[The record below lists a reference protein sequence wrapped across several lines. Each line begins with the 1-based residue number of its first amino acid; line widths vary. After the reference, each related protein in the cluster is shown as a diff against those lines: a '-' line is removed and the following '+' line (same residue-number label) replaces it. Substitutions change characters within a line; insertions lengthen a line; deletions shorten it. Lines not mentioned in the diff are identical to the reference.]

1 MKKIRRKVNKPL
13 LYFVFFVFASVTVG
27 YAALSTTLS
36 ITGKGTLSK
45 NSWDIHFE
53 NLVIVDNG
61 ASAVTTAPT
70 IDSTK
75 TKVSFNI
82 TLSKP
87 GDSYEFTVDAV
98 NKGTIDAMLSGFSA
112 TSLTTN
118 QQKYLTYTV
127 TYGDGA
133 TISTKDYL
141 KKGTSETIR
150 VRVRFRDDLTAT
162 DLPSSAETLNL
173 IATLTY
179 VQADSTA
186 KARSTPSILCKR
198 ATTLHTTMCQGA
210 PCLDAGYRIEST
222 HLEVGK
228 EITYGQLGTSGKLA
242 AGDAFDCD
250 VNGDGTYDS
259 STERFYYLTDL
270 DSNTATLI
278 YYNFTYGENNTNGLM
293 PPSIYY
299 NNNNDLAYQT
309 KNGPVTAKNSLPS
322 ITDWS
327 NVSLVKPIRNITNGS
342 GTTIVQN
349 FSYSGYA
356 ARLVSR
362 NEILASCPNAS
373 TLNGVFACV
382 FLLESSTFDSP
393 SAIPPLYI
401 LTETVYDDSTPYTI
415 NAADGQLQN
424 STSGGLKPVIE
435 VPKSRISY

>member
-61 ASAVTTAPT
+61 ASVVTTAPT

-127 TYGDGA
+127 TYSDGA

-150 VRVRFRDDLTAT
+150 VRVRFKDDLTAT

-173 IATLTY
+173 TATFVY

-186 KARSTPSILCKR
+186 KERAKPSILCIR
-198 ATTLHTTMCQGA
+198 DNTATSEDLM
-210 PCLDAGYRIEST
+210 
-222 HLEVGK
+222 
-228 EITYGQLGTSGKLA
+228 LGDKLY
-242 AGDAFDCD
+242 CD
-250 VNGDGTYDS
+250 VNGDGTYNE
-259 STERFYYLTDL
+259 STEIFYYLKDL
-270 DSNTATLI
+270 DSDSTSAVLI
-278 YYNFTYGENNTNGLM
+278 YNNVTSPDYVAYSKTNTL
-293 PPSIYY
+293 
-299 NNNNDLAYQT
+299 
-309 KNGPVTAKNSLPS
+309 NGPTIASKYLPTIS
-322 ITDWS
+322 EWP
-327 NVSLVKPIRNITNGS
+327 NVSLTKAIRDIKSQDSDFIIKGFN
-342 GTTIVQN
+342 
-349 FSYSGYA
+349 YSGYA
-356 ARLVSR
+356 ARLPSLSEVESCA
-362 NEILASCPNAS
+362 NESNCPITGVIWLETPKTQSNALYLFAPSLGYNQIMDDDVTSLTAS
-373 TLNGVFACV
+373 VM
-382 FLLESSTFDSP
+382 
-393 SAIPPLYI
+393 
-401 LTETVYDDSTPYTI
+401 
-415 NAADGQLQN
+415 
-424 STSGGLKPVIE
+424 PVIE

>member
-61 ASAVTTAPT
+61 ASVVTTAPT

-87 GDSYEFTVDAV
+87 GDTYEFTVDAV

-112 TSLTTN
+112 TSLTTD

-127 TYGDGA
+127 TYSDGA

-150 VRVRFRDDLTAT
+150 VRVRFRDDLTSA

-173 IATLTY
+173 TATLVY

-186 KARSTPSILCKR
+186 KERAKPSILCIR
-198 ATTLHTTMCQGA
+198 DNTATSEDLM
-210 PCLDAGYRIEST
+210 
-222 HLEVGK
+222 
-228 EITYGQLGTSGKLA
+228 LGDELY
-242 AGDAFDCD
+242 CD
-250 VNGDGTYDS
+250 VNGDGTYNE
-259 STERFYYLTDL
+259 STEIFYYLKDL
-270 DSNTATLI
+270 DSDSTSAVLI
-278 YYNFTYGENNTNGLM
+278 YNNVTSSDYVAYSKTNTL
-293 PPSIYY
+293 
-299 NNNNDLAYQT
+299 
-309 KNGPVTAKNSLPS
+309 NGPTIASKYLPTIS
-322 ITDWS
+322 EWP
-327 NVSLVKPIRNITNGS
+327 NVSLTKAIRDIKSQDSDFIIKGFN
-342 GTTIVQN
+342 
-349 FSYSGYA
+349 YSGYA
-356 ARLVSR
+356 ARLPSLSEVESCA
-362 NEILASCPNAS
+362 NESNCPITGVIWLETPKTQSNA
-373 TLNGVFACV
+373 LYLFA
-382 FLLESSTFDSP
+382 P
-393 SAIPPLYI
+393 SLGYNQIR
-401 LTETVYDDSTPYTI
+401 YDDV
-415 NAADGQLQN
+415 
-424 STSGGLKPVIE
+424 TSLTASVMPVIE

>member
-61 ASAVTTAPT
+61 ASVVTTAPT

-87 GDSYEFTVDAV
+87 GDTYEFTVDAV

-112 TSLTTN
+112 TSLTTD

-127 TYGDGA
+127 TYSDGA

-150 VRVRFRDDLTAT
+150 VRVRFKDDLTAT

-173 IATLTY
+173 TATFVY

-186 KARSTPSILCKR
+186 KERAKPSILCIR
-198 ATTLHTTMCQGA
+198 DNTATSEDLM
-210 PCLDAGYRIEST
+210 
-222 HLEVGK
+222 
-228 EITYGQLGTSGKLA
+228 LGDKLY
-242 AGDAFDCD
+242 CD
-250 VNGDGTYDS
+250 VNGDGTYNE
-259 STERFYYLTDL
+259 STEIFYYLKDL
-270 DSNTATLI
+270 DSDSTSAVLI
-278 YYNFTYGENNTNGLM
+278 YNNVTSPDYVAYSKTNTL
-293 PPSIYY
+293 
-299 NNNNDLAYQT
+299 
-309 KNGPVTAKNSLPS
+309 NGPTIASKYLPTIS
-322 ITDWS
+322 EWP
-327 NVSLVKPIRNITNGS
+327 NVSLTKAIRDIKSQDSDFIIKGFN
-342 GTTIVQN
+342 
-349 FSYSGYA
+349 YSGYA
-356 ARLVSR
+356 ARLPSLSEVESCA
-362 NEILASCPNAS
+362 NESNCPITGVIWLETPKTQSNALYLFAPALGYNQIRDDDVTSLTAS
-373 TLNGVFACV
+373 VM
-382 FLLESSTFDSP
+382 
-393 SAIPPLYI
+393 
-401 LTETVYDDSTPYTI
+401 
-415 NAADGQLQN
+415 
-424 STSGGLKPVIE
+424 PVIE

>member
-61 ASAVTTAPT
+61 ASVVTTAPT

-112 TSLTTN
+112 TSLTAD

-127 TYGDGA
+127 TYSDGA

-150 VRVRFRDDLTAT
+150 VKVRFKEDLTSA

-173 IATLTY
+173 TATFVY

-186 KARSTPSILCKR
+186 KERAKPSILCIR
-198 ATTLHTTMCQGA
+198 DNTATSEDLM
-210 PCLDAGYRIEST
+210 
-222 HLEVGK
+222 
-228 EITYGQLGTSGKLA
+228 LGDKLY
-242 AGDAFDCD
+242 CD
-250 VNGDGTYDS
+250 VNGDGTYNE
-259 STERFYYLTDL
+259 STEIFYYLKDL
-270 DSNTATLI
+270 DSDSTSAVLI
-278 YYNFTYGENNTNGLM
+278 YNNVTSPDYVAYSKTNTL
-293 PPSIYY
+293 
-299 NNNNDLAYQT
+299 
-309 KNGPVTAKNSLPS
+309 NGPTIASKYLPTIS
-322 ITDWS
+322 EWP
-327 NVSLVKPIRNITNGS
+327 NVSLTKAIRDIKSQDSDFIIKDFN
-342 GTTIVQN
+342 
-349 FSYSGYA
+349 YSGYA
-356 ARLVSR
+356 ARLPSLSEVESCA
-362 NEILASCPNAS
+362 NESNCPITGVIWLETPKTQSNALYLFAPSLGYNQIRDDDVTSLTAS
-373 TLNGVFACV
+373 VM
-382 FLLESSTFDSP
+382 
-393 SAIPPLYI
+393 
-401 LTETVYDDSTPYTI
+401 
-415 NAADGQLQN
+415 
-424 STSGGLKPVIE
+424 PVIE

>member
-61 ASAVTTAPT
+61 ASVVTTAPT

-127 TYGDGA
+127 TYSDGA

-150 VRVRFRDDLTAT
+150 VRVRFKDDLTAT

-173 IATLTY
+173 TATFVY

-186 KARSTPSILCKR
+186 KERAKPSILCIR
-198 ATTLHTTMCQGA
+198 DNTATSEDLM
-210 PCLDAGYRIEST
+210 
-222 HLEVGK
+222 
-228 EITYGQLGTSGKLA
+228 LGDKLY
-242 AGDAFDCD
+242 CD
-250 VNGDGTYDS
+250 VNGDGTYNE
-259 STERFYYLTDL
+259 STEIFYYLKDL
-270 DSNTATLI
+270 DSDSTSAVLI
-278 YYNFTYGENNTNGLM
+278 YNNVTSPDYVAYSKTNTL
-293 PPSIYY
+293 
-299 NNNNDLAYQT
+299 
-309 KNGPVTAKNSLPS
+309 NGPTIASKYLPTIS
-322 ITDWS
+322 EWP
-327 NVSLVKPIRNITNGS
+327 NVSLTKAIRDIKSQDSDFIIKGFN
-342 GTTIVQN
+342 
-349 FSYSGYA
+349 YSGYA
-356 ARLVSR
+356 ARLPSLSEVESCA
-362 NEILASCPNAS
+362 NESNCPITGVIWLETPKTQSNA
-373 TLNGVFACV
+373 LYLFAP
-382 FLLESSTFDSP
+382 FLGYNQ
-393 SAIPPLYI
+393 IR
-401 LTETVYDDSTPYTI
+401 YDDV
-415 NAADGQLQN
+415 
-424 STSGGLKPVIE
+424 TSLTASVMPVIE

>member
-61 ASAVTTAPT
+61 ASVVTTAPT

-87 GDSYEFTVDAV
+87 GDTYEFTVDAV

-112 TSLTTN
+112 TSLTTD
-118 QQKYLTYTV
+118 QKKYLTYTV
-127 TYGDGA
+127 TYSDGA

-150 VRVRFRDDLTAT
+150 VRVRFKDDLSAT

-173 IATLTY
+173 TATFVY

-186 KARSTPSILCKR
+186 KERAKPSILCIR
-198 ATTLHTTMCQGA
+198 DNTATSEDLM
-210 PCLDAGYRIEST
+210 
-222 HLEVGK
+222 
-228 EITYGQLGTSGKLA
+228 LGDKLY
-242 AGDAFDCD
+242 CD
-250 VNGDGTYDS
+250 VNGDGTYNE
-259 STERFYYLTDL
+259 STEIFYYLKDL
-270 DSNTATLI
+270 DSDSTSAVLI
-278 YYNFTYGENNTNGLM
+278 YNNVTSSDYVAYSKTNTL
-293 PPSIYY
+293 
-299 NNNNDLAYQT
+299 
-309 KNGPVTAKNSLPS
+309 NGPTIASKYLPTIS
-322 ITDWS
+322 EWP
-327 NVSLVKPIRNITNGS
+327 NVSLTKAIRDIKSQDSDFIIKGFN
-342 GTTIVQN
+342 
-349 FSYSGYA
+349 YSGYA
-356 ARLVSR
+356 ARLPSLSEVESCA
-362 NEILASCPNAS
+362 NESNCPITGVIWLETPKTQSNALYLFAPSLGYNQIRDDDVTSLTAS
-373 TLNGVFACV
+373 VM
-382 FLLESSTFDSP
+382 
-393 SAIPPLYI
+393 
-401 LTETVYDDSTPYTI
+401 
-415 NAADGQLQN
+415 
-424 STSGGLKPVIE
+424 PVIE

>member
-61 ASAVTTAPT
+61 ASVVTTAPT

-87 GDSYEFTVDAV
+87 GDTYEFTVDAV

-112 TSLTTN
+112 TSLTTY

-127 TYGDGA
+127 TYSDGA

-150 VRVRFRDDLTAT
+150 VRVRFKDDLSAT
-162 DLPSSAETLNL
+162 DLPSSAETFNL
-173 IATLTY
+173 TATFVY

-186 KARSTPSILCKR
+186 KERAKPSILCIR
-198 ATTLHTTMCQGA
+198 DNTATSEDLM
-210 PCLDAGYRIEST
+210 
-222 HLEVGK
+222 
-228 EITYGQLGTSGKLA
+228 LGDKLY
-242 AGDAFDCD
+242 CD
-250 VNGDGTYDS
+250 VNGDGTYNE
-259 STERFYYLTDL
+259 STEIFYYLKDL
-270 DSNTATLI
+270 DSDSTSAVLI
-278 YYNFTYGENNTNGLM
+278 YNNVTSSDYVAYSKTNTL
-293 PPSIYY
+293 
-299 NNNNDLAYQT
+299 
-309 KNGPVTAKNSLPS
+309 NGPTIASKYLPTIS
-322 ITDWS
+322 EWP
-327 NVSLVKPIRNITNGS
+327 NVSLTKAIRDIKSQDSDFIIKGFN
-342 GTTIVQN
+342 
-349 FSYSGYA
+349 YSGYA
-356 ARLVSR
+356 ARLPSLSEVESCA
-362 NEILASCPNAS
+362 NESNCPITGVIWLETPKTQSNALYLFAPALGYNQIRDDDVTSLTAS
-373 TLNGVFACV
+373 VM
-382 FLLESSTFDSP
+382 
-393 SAIPPLYI
+393 
-401 LTETVYDDSTPYTI
+401 
-415 NAADGQLQN
+415 
-424 STSGGLKPVIE
+424 PVIE

>member
-61 ASAVTTAPT
+61 ASVVTTAPT

-87 GDSYEFTVDAV
+87 GDTYEFTVDAV

-112 TSLTTN
+112 TSLTTD

-127 TYGDGA
+127 TYSDGA

-150 VRVRFRDDLTAT
+150 VRVRFKDDLTAT

-173 IATLTY
+173 TATFVY

-186 KARSTPSILCKR
+186 KERAKPSILCIR
-198 ATTLHTTMCQGA
+198 DNTATSEDLM
-210 PCLDAGYRIEST
+210 
-222 HLEVGK
+222 
-228 EITYGQLGTSGKLA
+228 LGDKLY
-242 AGDAFDCD
+242 CD
-250 VNGDGTYDS
+250 VNGDGTYNE
-259 STERFYYLTDL
+259 STEIFYYLKDL
-270 DSNTATLI
+270 DSDSTSAVLI
-278 YYNFTYGENNTNGLM
+278 YNNVTSSDYVAYSKTNTL
-293 PPSIYY
+293 
-299 NNNNDLAYQT
+299 
-309 KNGPVTAKNSLPS
+309 NGPTIASKYLPTIS
-322 ITDWS
+322 EWP
-327 NVSLVKPIRNITNGS
+327 NVSLTKAIRDIKSPNSDFIIKGFN
-342 GTTIVQN
+342 
-349 FSYSGYA
+349 YSGYA
-356 ARLVSR
+356 ARLPSLSEVESCA
-362 NEILASCPNAS
+362 NESNCPITGVIWLETPKTQSNALYLFAPALGYNQIRYGDVTSLTAS
-373 TLNGVFACV
+373 VM
-382 FLLESSTFDSP
+382 
-393 SAIPPLYI
+393 
-401 LTETVYDDSTPYTI
+401 
-415 NAADGQLQN
+415 
-424 STSGGLKPVIE
+424 PVIE

>member
-61 ASAVTTAPT
+61 ASVVTTAPT

-87 GDSYEFTVDAV
+87 GDTYEFTVDAV

-112 TSLTTN
+112 TSLTTD

-127 TYGDGA
+127 TYSDGA

-150 VRVRFRDDLTAT
+150 VRVRFKDDLTAT

-173 IATLTY
+173 TATFVY

-186 KARSTPSILCKR
+186 KERAKPSILCIR
-198 ATTLHTTMCQGA
+198 DNTATSEDLM
-210 PCLDAGYRIEST
+210 
-222 HLEVGK
+222 
-228 EITYGQLGTSGKLA
+228 LGDKLY
-242 AGDAFDCD
+242 CD
-250 VNGDGTYDS
+250 VNGDGTYNE
-259 STERFYYLTDL
+259 STEIFYYLKDL
-270 DSNTATLI
+270 DSDSTSAVLI
-278 YYNFTYGENNTNGLM
+278 YNNVTSSDYVAYSKTNTL
-293 PPSIYY
+293 
-299 NNNNDLAYQT
+299 
-309 KNGPVTAKNSLPS
+309 NGPTIASKYLPTIS
-322 ITDWS
+322 EWP
-327 NVSLVKPIRNITNGS
+327 NVSLTKAIRDIKSPNSDFIIKGFN
-342 GTTIVQN
+342 
-349 FSYSGYA
+349 YSGYA
-356 ARLVSR
+356 ARLPSLSEVESCA
-362 NEILASCPNAS
+362 NESNCPITGVIWLETPKTQSNALYLFAPALGYNQIKDDDVTSLTAS
-373 TLNGVFACV
+373 VM
-382 FLLESSTFDSP
+382 
-393 SAIPPLYI
+393 
-401 LTETVYDDSTPYTI
+401 
-415 NAADGQLQN
+415 
-424 STSGGLKPVIE
+424 PVIE

>member
-61 ASAVTTAPT
+61 ASVVTTAPT

-112 TSLTTN
+112 TSLTTD

-150 VRVRFRDDLTAT
+150 VRVRFKDDLTAT

-173 IATLTY
+173 TATFVY

-186 KARSTPSILCKR
+186 KERAKPSILCIR
-198 ATTLHTTMCQGA
+198 DNTATSEDLM
-210 PCLDAGYRIEST
+210 
-222 HLEVGK
+222 
-228 EITYGQLGTSGKLA
+228 LGDKLY
-242 AGDAFDCD
+242 CD
-250 VNGDGTYDS
+250 VNGDGTYNE
-259 STERFYYLTDL
+259 STEIFYYLKDL
-270 DSNTATLI
+270 DSDSTSAVLI
-278 YYNFTYGENNTNGLM
+278 YNNVTSSDYVAYSKTNTL
-293 PPSIYY
+293 
-299 NNNNDLAYQT
+299 
-309 KNGPVTAKNSLPS
+309 NGPTIASKYLPTIS
-322 ITDWS
+322 EWP
-327 NVSLVKPIRNITNGS
+327 NVSLTKAIRDIKSPNSDFIIKGFN
-342 GTTIVQN
+342 
-349 FSYSGYA
+349 YSGYA
-356 ARLVSR
+356 ARLPSLSEVESCA
-362 NEILASCPNAS
+362 NESNCPITGVIWLETPKTQSNA
-373 TLNGVFACV
+373 LYLFAPA
-382 FLLESSTFDSP
+382 LGYNQ
-393 SAIPPLYI
+393 IR
-401 LTETVYDDSTPYTI
+401 YDDV
-415 NAADGQLQN
+415 
-424 STSGGLKPVIE
+424 TSLTASVMPVIE

>member
-61 ASAVTTAPT
+61 ASVVTTAPT

-87 GDSYEFTVDAV
+87 GDTYEFTVDAV

-112 TSLTTN
+112 TSLTTD

-127 TYGDGA
+127 TYSDGA

-150 VRVRFRDDLTAT
+150 VRVRFKDDLSAT

-173 IATLTY
+173 TATFVY

-186 KARSTPSILCKR
+186 KERAKPSILCIR
-198 ATTLHTTMCQGA
+198 DNTATSEDLM
-210 PCLDAGYRIEST
+210 
-222 HLEVGK
+222 
-228 EITYGQLGTSGKLA
+228 LGDKLY
-242 AGDAFDCD
+242 CD
-250 VNGDGTYDS
+250 VNGDGTYNE
-259 STERFYYLTDL
+259 STEIFYYLKDL
-270 DSNTATLI
+270 DSDSTSAVLI
-278 YYNFTYGENNTNGLM
+278 YNNVTSSDYVAYSKTNTL
-293 PPSIYY
+293 
-299 NNNNDLAYQT
+299 
-309 KNGPVTAKNSLPS
+309 NGPTIASKYLPTIS
-322 ITDWS
+322 EWP
-327 NVSLVKPIRNITNGS
+327 NVSLTKAIRNIKSQDSDFIIKGFN
-342 GTTIVQN
+342 
-349 FSYSGYA
+349 YSGYA
-356 ARLVSR
+356 ARLPSLSEVESCA
-362 NEILASCPNAS
+362 NESNCPITGVIWLETPKTQSNALYLFAPSLGYNQIRDDDVTSLTAS
-373 TLNGVFACV
+373 VM
-382 FLLESSTFDSP
+382 
-393 SAIPPLYI
+393 
-401 LTETVYDDSTPYTI
+401 
-415 NAADGQLQN
+415 
-424 STSGGLKPVIE
+424 PVIE

>member
-61 ASAVTTAPT
+61 ASVVTTAPT

-87 GDSYEFTVDAV
+87 GDTYEFTVDAV

-112 TSLTTN
+112 TSLTTY

-127 TYGDGA
+127 TYSDGA

-150 VRVRFRDDLTAT
+150 VRVRFKDDLTAT

-173 IATLTY
+173 TATFVY

-186 KARSTPSILCKR
+186 KERAKPSILCIR
-198 ATTLHTTMCQGA
+198 DNTATSEDLM
-210 PCLDAGYRIEST
+210 
-222 HLEVGK
+222 
-228 EITYGQLGTSGKLA
+228 LGDKLY
-242 AGDAFDCD
+242 CD
-250 VNGDGTYDS
+250 VNGDGTYNE
-259 STERFYYLTDL
+259 STEIFYYLKDL
-270 DSNTATLI
+270 DSDFTSAVLI
-278 YYNFTYGENNTNGLM
+278 YNNVTSPDYVAYSKTNTL
-293 PPSIYY
+293 
-299 NNNNDLAYQT
+299 
-309 KNGPVTAKNSLPS
+309 NGPTIASKYLPTIS
-322 ITDWS
+322 EWP
-327 NVSLVKPIRNITNGS
+327 NVSLTKAIRDIKSQDSDFIIKGFN
-342 GTTIVQN
+342 
-349 FSYSGYA
+349 YSGYA
-356 ARLVSR
+356 ARLPSLSEVESCA
-362 NEILASCPNAS
+362 NESNCPITGVIWLETPQTQSNALYLFAPALGYNQIRDDDVTSLTAS
-373 TLNGVFACV
+373 VM
-382 FLLESSTFDSP
+382 
-393 SAIPPLYI
+393 
-401 LTETVYDDSTPYTI
+401 
-415 NAADGQLQN
+415 
-424 STSGGLKPVIE
+424 PVIE

>member
-87 GDSYEFTVDAV
+87 GDTYEFTVDAV

-112 TSLTTN
+112 TSLTTD

-127 TYGDGA
+127 TYSDGA

-150 VRVRFRDDLTAT
+150 VRVRFRDDLTSA
-162 DLPSSAETLNL
+162 DLPSSAATLNL
-173 IATLTY
+173 TATLTY

-198 ATTLHTTMCQGA
+198 ATKLHVEICGLGS
-210 PCLDAGYRIEST
+210 PCSD
-222 HLEVGK
+222 VGHGRTG
-228 EITYGQLGTSGKLA
+228 IQYGQLGTPGKLT

-250 VNGDGTYDS
+250 VNGDGTYDES
-259 STERFYYLTDL
+259 SERFYYLTDL
-270 DSNTATLI
+270 NNNTATLI
-278 YYNFTYGENNTNGLM
+278 YYTYKYSESNTLGNA
-293 PPSIYY
+293 SNVYY
-299 NNNNDLAYQT
+299 NSNYLPNFYT
-309 KNGPVTAKNSLPS
+309 KAGPVTAVLSLPKES
-322 ITDWS
+322 EWT
-327 NVSLVKPIRNITNGS
+327 NVSLANPIRNITNGS
-342 GTTIVQN
+342 GTVLVPG

-356 ARLVSR
+356 ARLPSKD
-362 NEILASCPNAS
+362 EIVASCPTGE
-373 TLNGVFACV
+373 TLHGIDKCQ
-382 FLLESSTFDSP
+382 FLLENTNYINSTNP
-393 SAIPPLYI
+393 VVNI
-401 LTETVYDDSTPYTI
+401 LTETIYDDSAVWTI
-415 NAADGQLQN
+415 NATNLQLQ
-424 STSGGLKPVIE
+424 STVVGGLKPVIE
-435 VPKSRISY
+435 VPKTRMSY

>member
-87 GDSYEFTVDAV
+87 GDTYEFTVDAV

-112 TSLTTN
+112 TSLTTY

-127 TYGDGA
+127 TYSDGA

-150 VRVRFRDDLTAT
+150 VRVRFKDDLTAT

-173 IATLTY
+173 TATFVY

-186 KARSTPSILCKR
+186 KERAKPSILCIR
-198 ATTLHTTMCQGA
+198 DNTATSEDLM
-210 PCLDAGYRIEST
+210 
-222 HLEVGK
+222 
-228 EITYGQLGTSGKLA
+228 LGDKLY
-242 AGDAFDCD
+242 CD
-250 VNGDGTYDS
+250 VNGDGTYNE
-259 STERFYYLTDL
+259 STEIFYYLKDL
-270 DSNTATLI
+270 DSDSTSAVLI
-278 YYNFTYGENNTNGLM
+278 YNNVTSSDYVAYSKTNTL
-293 PPSIYY
+293 
-299 NNNNDLAYQT
+299 
-309 KNGPVTAKNSLPS
+309 NGPTIASKYLPTIS
-322 ITDWS
+322 EWP
-327 NVSLVKPIRNITNGS
+327 NVSLTKAIRDIKSPNSDFIIKGFN
-342 GTTIVQN
+342 
-349 FSYSGYA
+349 YSGYA
-356 ARLVSR
+356 ARLPSLSEVESCA
-362 NEILASCPNAS
+362 NESNCPITGVIWLETPKTQSNALYLFAPALGYNQIRDDDVTSLTAS
-373 TLNGVFACV
+373 V
-382 FLLESSTFDSP
+382 
-393 SAIPPLYI
+393 I
-401 LTETVYDDSTPYTI
+401 
-415 NAADGQLQN
+415 
-424 STSGGLKPVIE
+424 PVIE

>member
-61 ASAVTTAPT
+61 ASVVTTAPT

-87 GDSYEFTVDAV
+87 GDAYEFTVDAV

-127 TYGDGA
+127 TYSDGA

-150 VRVRFRDDLTAT
+150 VRVRFKDDLTAT

-173 IATLTY
+173 TATFVY

-186 KARSTPSILCKR
+186 KERAKPSILCIR
-198 ATTLHTTMCQGA
+198 DNTATSEDLM
-210 PCLDAGYRIEST
+210 
-222 HLEVGK
+222 
-228 EITYGQLGTSGKLA
+228 LGDKLY
-242 AGDAFDCD
+242 CD
-250 VNGDGTYDS
+250 VNGDGTYNE
-259 STERFYYLTDL
+259 STEIFYYLKDL
-270 DSNTATLI
+270 DSDSTSAVLI
-278 YYNFTYGENNTNGLM
+278 YNNVTSPDYVAYSKTNTL
-293 PPSIYY
+293 
-299 NNNNDLAYQT
+299 
-309 KNGPVTAKNSLPS
+309 NGPTIASKYLPTIS
-322 ITDWS
+322 EWP
-327 NVSLVKPIRNITNGS
+327 NVSLTKAIRDIKS
-342 GTTIVQN
+342 QN
-349 FSYSGYA
+349 SDFIIKGFNYSGYA
-356 ARLVSR
+356 ARLPSLSEVESCA
-362 NEILASCPNAS
+362 NESNCPITGVIWLETPKTQSNALYLFAPALGYNQIRDDDVTSLTAS
-373 TLNGVFACV
+373 VM
-382 FLLESSTFDSP
+382 
-393 SAIPPLYI
+393 
-401 LTETVYDDSTPYTI
+401 
-415 NAADGQLQN
+415 
-424 STSGGLKPVIE
+424 PVIE

>member
-87 GDSYEFTVDAV
+87 GDTYEFTVDAV

-112 TSLTTN
+112 TSLTTD

-127 TYGDGA
+127 TYSDGA

-150 VRVRFRDDLTAT
+150 VRVRFKDDLTAT

-173 IATLTY
+173 TATFVY

-186 KARSTPSILCKR
+186 KERAKPSILCIR
-198 ATTLHTTMCQGA
+198 DNTATSEDLM
-210 PCLDAGYRIEST
+210 
-222 HLEVGK
+222 
-228 EITYGQLGTSGKLA
+228 LGDKLY
-242 AGDAFDCD
+242 CD
-250 VNGDGTYDS
+250 VNGDGTYNE
-259 STERFYYLTDL
+259 STEIFYYLKDL
-270 DSNTATLI
+270 DSDSTSAVLI
-278 YYNFTYGENNTNGLM
+278 YNNVTSSDYVAYSKTNIL
-293 PPSIYY
+293 
-299 NNNNDLAYQT
+299 
-309 KNGPVTAKNSLPS
+309 NGPTIASKYLPTIS
-322 ITDWS
+322 EWP
-327 NVSLVKPIRNITNGS
+327 NVSLTKAIRDIKSPNSDFIIKGFN
-342 GTTIVQN
+342 
-349 FSYSGYA
+349 YSGYA
-356 ARLVSR
+356 ARLPSLSEVESCA
-362 NEILASCPNAS
+362 NESNCPITGVIWLETPKTQSNALYLFAPALGYNQIRDDDVTSLTAS
-373 TLNGVFACV
+373 VM
-382 FLLESSTFDSP
+382 
-393 SAIPPLYI
+393 
-401 LTETVYDDSTPYTI
+401 
-415 NAADGQLQN
+415 
-424 STSGGLKPVIE
+424 PVIE

>member
-61 ASAVTTAPT
+61 ASVVTTAPT

-112 TSLTTN
+112 TSLTTD

-150 VRVRFRDDLTAT
+150 VRVRFKDDLTAT

-173 IATLTY
+173 TATFVY

-186 KARSTPSILCKR
+186 KERAKPSILCIR
-198 ATTLHTTMCQGA
+198 DNTATSEDLM
-210 PCLDAGYRIEST
+210 
-222 HLEVGK
+222 
-228 EITYGQLGTSGKLA
+228 LGDKLY
-242 AGDAFDCD
+242 CD
-250 VNGDGTYDS
+250 VNGDGTYNE
-259 STERFYYLTDL
+259 STEIFYYLKDL
-270 DSNTATLI
+270 DSDSTSAVLI
-278 YYNFTYGENNTNGLM
+278 YNNVTSPDYVAYSKTNTL
-293 PPSIYY
+293 
-299 NNNNDLAYQT
+299 
-309 KNGPVTAKNSLPS
+309 NGPTIASKYLPTIS
-322 ITDWS
+322 EWP
-327 NVSLVKPIRNITNGS
+327 NVSLTKAIRDIKS
-342 GTTIVQN
+342 QN
-349 FSYSGYA
+349 SDFIIKGFNYSGYA
-356 ARLVSR
+356 ARLPSLSEVESCA
-362 NEILASCPNAS
+362 NESNCPITGVIWLETPMTQSNA
-373 TLNGVFACV
+373 LYLFAPD
-382 FLLESSTFDSP
+382 LGYNQ
-393 SAIPPLYI
+393 IR
-401 LTETVYDDSTPYTI
+401 YDDV
-415 NAADGQLQN
+415 
-424 STSGGLKPVIE
+424 TSLTASVMPVIE

>member
-87 GDSYEFTVDAV
+87 GDTYEFTVDAV

-112 TSLTTN
+112 TSLTTD

-127 TYGDGA
+127 TYSDGA

-150 VRVRFRDDLTAT
+150 VRVRFKDDLSAT

-173 IATLTY
+173 TATFVY

-186 KARSTPSILCKR
+186 KERAKPSILCIR
-198 ATTLHTTMCQGA
+198 NNTATSEDLM
-210 PCLDAGYRIEST
+210 
-222 HLEVGK
+222 
-228 EITYGQLGTSGKLA
+228 LGDKLY
-242 AGDAFDCD
+242 CD
-250 VNGDGTYDS
+250 VNGDGTYNE
-259 STERFYYLTDL
+259 STEIFYYLKDL
-270 DSNTATLI
+270 DSDSTSAVLI
-278 YYNFTYGENNTNGLM
+278 YNNVTSSDYVAYSKTNTL
-293 PPSIYY
+293 
-299 NNNNDLAYQT
+299 
-309 KNGPVTAKNSLPS
+309 NGPTIASKYLPTIS
-322 ITDWS
+322 EWP
-327 NVSLVKPIRNITNGS
+327 NVSLTKAIRDIKSQDSDFIIKGFN
-342 GTTIVQN
+342 
-349 FSYSGYA
+349 YSGYA
-356 ARLVSR
+356 ARLPSLSEVESCA
-362 NEILASCPNAS
+362 NESNCPITGVIWLETPKTQSNALYLFAPSLGYNQIRDDDVTSLTAS
-373 TLNGVFACV
+373 VM
-382 FLLESSTFDSP
+382 
-393 SAIPPLYI
+393 
-401 LTETVYDDSTPYTI
+401 
-415 NAADGQLQN
+415 
-424 STSGGLKPVIE
+424 PVIE

>member
-61 ASAVTTAPT
+61 ASVVTTAPT

-87 GDSYEFTVDAV
+87 GDTYEFTVDAV

-112 TSLTTN
+112 TSLTTD

-127 TYGDGA
+127 TYSDGA

-150 VRVRFRDDLTAT
+150 VRVRFKDDLTAT

-173 IATLTY
+173 TATFVY

-186 KARSTPSILCKR
+186 KERAKPSILCIR
-198 ATTLHTTMCQGA
+198 DNTATSEDLM
-210 PCLDAGYRIEST
+210 
-222 HLEVGK
+222 
-228 EITYGQLGTSGKLA
+228 LGDKLY
-242 AGDAFDCD
+242 CD
-250 VNGDGTYDS
+250 VNGDGTYNE
-259 STERFYYLTDL
+259 STEIFYYLKDL
-270 DSNTATLI
+270 DSDSTSAVLI
-278 YYNFTYGENNTNGLM
+278 YNNVTSSDYVAYSKTNTL
-293 PPSIYY
+293 
-299 NNNNDLAYQT
+299 
-309 KNGPVTAKNSLPS
+309 NGPTIASKYLPTIS
-322 ITDWS
+322 EWP
-327 NVSLVKPIRNITNGS
+327 NVSLTKAIRDIKSPNSDIIIKGFN
-342 GTTIVQN
+342 
-349 FSYSGYA
+349 YSGYA
-356 ARLVSR
+356 ARLPSLSEVESCA
-362 NEILASCPNAS
+362 NESNCPITGVIWLETPKTQSNALYLFAPALGYNQIRDDDVTSLTAS
-373 TLNGVFACV
+373 VM
-382 FLLESSTFDSP
+382 
-393 SAIPPLYI
+393 
-401 LTETVYDDSTPYTI
+401 
-415 NAADGQLQN
+415 
-424 STSGGLKPVIE
+424 PVIE

>member
-61 ASAVTTAPT
+61 ASVVTTAPT

-87 GDSYEFTVDAV
+87 GDTYEFTVDAV

-112 TSLTTN
+112 TSLTTD

-127 TYGDGA
+127 TYSDGA

-150 VRVRFRDDLTAT
+150 VRVRFKDDLTAT

-173 IATLTY
+173 TATFVY

-186 KARSTPSILCKR
+186 KERAKPSILCIR
-198 ATTLHTTMCQGA
+198 DNTATSEDLM
-210 PCLDAGYRIEST
+210 
-222 HLEVGK
+222 
-228 EITYGQLGTSGKLA
+228 LGDKLY
-242 AGDAFDCD
+242 CD
-250 VNGDGTYDS
+250 VNGDGTYNE
-259 STERFYYLTDL
+259 STEIFYYLKDL
-270 DSNTATLI
+270 DSDFTSAVLI
-278 YYNFTYGENNTNGLM
+278 YNNVTSPDYVAYSKTNTL
-293 PPSIYY
+293 
-299 NNNNDLAYQT
+299 
-309 KNGPVTAKNSLPS
+309 NGPTIASKYLPTIS
-322 ITDWS
+322 EWP
-327 NVSLVKPIRNITNGS
+327 NVSLTKAIRDIKSQDSDFIIKGFN
-342 GTTIVQN
+342 
-349 FSYSGYA
+349 YSGYA
-356 ARLVSR
+356 ARLPSLSEVESCA
-362 NEILASCPNAS
+362 NESNCPITGVIWLETPQTQSNALYLFAPALGYNQIRDDDVTSLTAS
-373 TLNGVFACV
+373 VM
-382 FLLESSTFDSP
+382 
-393 SAIPPLYI
+393 
-401 LTETVYDDSTPYTI
+401 
-415 NAADGQLQN
+415 
-424 STSGGLKPVIE
+424 PVIE

>member
-87 GDSYEFTVDAV
+87 GDTYEFTVDAV

-112 TSLTTN
+112 TSLTTD

-127 TYGDGA
+127 TYSDGA

-150 VRVRFRDDLTAT
+150 VRVRFKDDLTAT

-173 IATLTY
+173 TATFVY

-186 KARSTPSILCKR
+186 KERAKPSILCIR
-198 ATTLHTTMCQGA
+198 DNTATSEDLM
-210 PCLDAGYRIEST
+210 
-222 HLEVGK
+222 
-228 EITYGQLGTSGKLA
+228 LGDKLY
-242 AGDAFDCD
+242 CD
-250 VNGDGTYDS
+250 VNGDGTYNE
-259 STERFYYLTDL
+259 STEIFYYLKDL
-270 DSNTATLI
+270 DSDSTSAVLI
-278 YYNFTYGENNTNGLM
+278 YNNVTSSDYVAYSKTNTL
-293 PPSIYY
+293 
-299 NNNNDLAYQT
+299 
-309 KNGPVTAKNSLPS
+309 NGPTIASKYLPTIS
-322 ITDWS
+322 EWP
-327 NVSLVKPIRNITNGS
+327 NVSLTKAIRDIKSPNSDFIIKGFN
-342 GTTIVQN
+342 
-349 FSYSGYA
+349 YSGYA
-356 ARLVSR
+356 ARLPSLSEVESCA
-362 NEILASCPNAS
+362 NESNCPITGVIWLETPMTQSNALYLFAPALGYNQIRDDDVTSLTAS
-373 TLNGVFACV
+373 VM
-382 FLLESSTFDSP
+382 
-393 SAIPPLYI
+393 
-401 LTETVYDDSTPYTI
+401 
-415 NAADGQLQN
+415 
-424 STSGGLKPVIE
+424 PVIE

>member
-61 ASAVTTAPT
+61 ASVVTTAPT

-127 TYGDGA
+127 TYSDGA

-150 VRVRFRDDLTAT
+150 VRVRFRDDLSAT

-173 IATLTY
+173 TATFVY

-186 KARSTPSILCKR
+186 KERAKPSILCIR
-198 ATTLHTTMCQGA
+198 DNTATSEDLM
-210 PCLDAGYRIEST
+210 
-222 HLEVGK
+222 
-228 EITYGQLGTSGKLA
+228 LGDKLY
-242 AGDAFDCD
+242 CD
-250 VNGDGTYDS
+250 VNGDGTYNE
-259 STERFYYLTDL
+259 STEIFYYLKDL
-270 DSNTATLI
+270 DSDSTSAVLI
-278 YYNFTYGENNTNGLM
+278 YNNVTSSDYVAYSKTNTL
-293 PPSIYY
+293 
-299 NNNNDLAYQT
+299 
-309 KNGPVTAKNSLPS
+309 NGPTIASKYLPTIS
-322 ITDWS
+322 EWP
-327 NVSLVKPIRNITNGS
+327 NVSLTKAIRDIKSQDSDFIIKGFN
-342 GTTIVQN
+342 
-349 FSYSGYA
+349 YSGYA
-356 ARLVSR
+356 ARLPSLSEVESCA
-362 NEILASCPNAS
+362 NESNCPITGVIWLETPKTQSNALYLFAPSLGYNQIRDDDVTSLTAS
-373 TLNGVFACV
+373 VM
-382 FLLESSTFDSP
+382 
-393 SAIPPLYI
+393 
-401 LTETVYDDSTPYTI
+401 
-415 NAADGQLQN
+415 
-424 STSGGLKPVIE
+424 PVIE

>member
-61 ASAVTTAPT
+61 ASVVTTAPT

-87 GDSYEFTVDAV
+87 GDTYEFTVDAV

-112 TSLTTN
+112 TSLTTD

-127 TYGDGA
+127 TYSDGA

-150 VRVRFRDDLTAT
+150 VRVRFKDDLSAT

-173 IATLTY
+173 TATFVY

-186 KARSTPSILCKR
+186 KERAKPSILCIR
-198 ATTLHTTMCQGA
+198 DNTATSEDLM
-210 PCLDAGYRIEST
+210 
-222 HLEVGK
+222 
-228 EITYGQLGTSGKLA
+228 LGDKLY
-242 AGDAFDCD
+242 CD
-250 VNGDGTYDS
+250 VNGDGTYNE
-259 STERFYYLTDL
+259 STEIFYYLKDL
-270 DSNTATLI
+270 DSDSTSAVLI
-278 YYNFTYGENNTNGLM
+278 YNNVTSSDYVAYSKTNTL
-293 PPSIYY
+293 
-299 NNNNDLAYQT
+299 
-309 KNGPVTAKNSLPS
+309 NGPTIASKYLPTIS
-322 ITDWS
+322 EWP
-327 NVSLVKPIRNITNGS
+327 NVSLTKAIRDIKSQDSDFIIKGFN
-342 GTTIVQN
+342 
-349 FSYSGYA
+349 YSGYA
-356 ARLVSR
+356 ARLPSLSEVESCA
-362 NEILASCPNAS
+362 NESNCPITGVIWLETPKTQSNALYLFAPSLRYNQIRYGDVTFLTAS
-373 TLNGVFACV
+373 VM
-382 FLLESSTFDSP
+382 
-393 SAIPPLYI
+393 
-401 LTETVYDDSTPYTI
+401 
-415 NAADGQLQN
+415 
-424 STSGGLKPVIE
+424 PVIE

>member
-61 ASAVTTAPT
+61 ASVVTTAPT

-87 GDSYEFTVDAV
+87 GDTYEFTVDAV

-112 TSLTTN
+112 TSLTTY

-127 TYGDGA
+127 TYSDGA

-150 VRVRFRDDLTAT
+150 VRVRFKDDLSAT

-173 IATLTY
+173 TATFVY

-186 KARSTPSILCKR
+186 KERAKPSILCIR
-198 ATTLHTTMCQGA
+198 DNTATSEDLM
-210 PCLDAGYRIEST
+210 
-222 HLEVGK
+222 
-228 EITYGQLGTSGKLA
+228 LGDKLY
-242 AGDAFDCD
+242 CD
-250 VNGDGTYDS
+250 VNGDGTYNE
-259 STERFYYLTDL
+259 STEIFYYLKDL
-270 DSNTATLI
+270 DSDSTSAVLI
-278 YYNFTYGENNTNGLM
+278 YNNVTSSDYVAYSKTNTL
-293 PPSIYY
+293 
-299 NNNNDLAYQT
+299 
-309 KNGPVTAKNSLPS
+309 NGPTIASKYLPTIS
-322 ITDWS
+322 EWP
-327 NVSLVKPIRNITNGS
+327 NVSLTKAIRDIKSQDSDFIIKGFN
-342 GTTIVQN
+342 
-349 FSYSGYA
+349 YSGYA
-356 ARLVSR
+356 ARLPSLSEVESCA
-362 NEILASCPNAS
+362 NESNCPITGVIWLETPKTQSNA
-373 TLNGVFACV
+373 LYLFA
-382 FLLESSTFDSP
+382 P
-393 SAIPPLYI
+393 SLGYNQIR
-401 LTETVYDDSTPYTI
+401 YDDV
-415 NAADGQLQN
+415 
-424 STSGGLKPVIE
+424 TSLTASVMPVIE

>member
-87 GDSYEFTVDAV
+87 GDTYEFTVDAV

-112 TSLTTN
+112 TSLTTD

-127 TYGDGA
+127 TYSDGA

-150 VRVRFRDDLTAT
+150 VRVRFKDDLTAT

-173 IATLTY
+173 TATFVY

-186 KARSTPSILCKR
+186 KERAKPSILCIR
-198 ATTLHTTMCQGA
+198 DNTATSEDLM
-210 PCLDAGYRIEST
+210 
-222 HLEVGK
+222 
-228 EITYGQLGTSGKLA
+228 LGDKLY
-242 AGDAFDCD
+242 CD
-250 VNGDGTYDS
+250 VNGDGTYNE
-259 STERFYYLTDL
+259 STEIFYYLKDL
-270 DSNTATLI
+270 DSDSTSAVLI
-278 YYNFTYGENNTNGLM
+278 YNNVTSSDYVAYSKTNTL
-293 PPSIYY
+293 
-299 NNNNDLAYQT
+299 
-309 KNGPVTAKNSLPS
+309 NGPTIASKYLPTIS
-322 ITDWS
+322 EWP
-327 NVSLVKPIRNITNGS
+327 NVSLTKAIRDIKSPNSDFIIKGFN
-342 GTTIVQN
+342 
-349 FSYSGYA
+349 YSGYA
-356 ARLVSR
+356 ARLPSLSEVESCA
-362 NEILASCPNAS
+362 NESNCPITGVIWLETPTTQSNA
-373 TLNGVFACV
+373 LYLFAPA
-382 FLLESSTFDSP
+382 LGYNQ
-393 SAIPPLYI
+393 IR
-401 LTETVYDDSTPYTI
+401 YDDV
-415 NAADGQLQN
+415 
-424 STSGGLKPVIE
+424 TSLTASVMPVIE

>member
-61 ASAVTTAPT
+61 ASVVTTAPT

-112 TSLTTN
+112 TSLTAD

-127 TYGDGA
+127 TYSDGA

-173 IATLTY
+173 TATLTY

-186 KARSTPSILCKR
+186 QTRTKPSLLCKR
-198 ATTLHTTMCQGA
+198 GTNVT
-210 PCLDAGYRIEST
+210 
-222 HLEVGK
+222 
-228 EITYGQLGTSGKLA
+228 TSGKLTLA
-242 AGDAFDCD
+242 DEFYCD
-250 VNGDGTYDS
+250 VNGDGTADS
-259 STERFYYLTDL
+259 STEVFYYITDL
-270 DSNTATLI
+270 DSNTAVLL
-278 YYNFTYGENNTNGLM
+278 YGSYTSSGYVKYGTNV
-293 PPSIYY
+293 
-299 NNNNDLAYQT
+299 N
-309 KNGPVTAKNSLPS
+309 NGPTIARSYLPTTS
-322 ITDWS
+322 DWS
-327 NVSLVKPIRNITNGS
+327 NVSLSNPVRNISN
-342 GTTIVQN
+342 IVN

-356 ARLVSR
+356 ARLPSKS
-362 NEILASCPNAS
+362 EIELCVNNNIVFSPGASGTDYRS
-373 TLNGVFACV
+373 
-382 FLLESSTFDSP
+382 
-393 SAIPPLYI
+393 
-401 LTETVYDDSTPYTI
+401 
-415 NAADGQLQN
+415 
-424 STSGGLKPVIE
+424 
-435 VPKSRISY
+435 

>member
-87 GDSYEFTVDAV
+87 GDTYEFTVDAV

-112 TSLTTN
+112 TSLTTD

-127 TYGDGA
+127 TYSDGA

-150 VRVRFRDDLTAT
+150 VRVRFKDDLTAT

-173 IATLTY
+173 TATFVY

-186 KARSTPSILCKR
+186 KERAKPSILCIR
-198 ATTLHTTMCQGA
+198 DNTATSEDLM
-210 PCLDAGYRIEST
+210 
-222 HLEVGK
+222 
-228 EITYGQLGTSGKLA
+228 LGDKLY
-242 AGDAFDCD
+242 CD
-250 VNGDGTYDS
+250 VNGDGTYNE
-259 STERFYYLTDL
+259 STEIFYYLKDL
-270 DSNTATLI
+270 DSDSTSAVLI
-278 YYNFTYGENNTNGLM
+278 YNNVTSSDYVAYSKTNTL
-293 PPSIYY
+293 
-299 NNNNDLAYQT
+299 
-309 KNGPVTAKNSLPS
+309 NGPTIASKYLPTIS
-322 ITDWS
+322 EWP
-327 NVSLVKPIRNITNGS
+327 NVSLTKAIRDIKSPNSDFIIKGFN
-342 GTTIVQN
+342 
-349 FSYSGYA
+349 YSGYA
-356 ARLVSR
+356 ARLPSLSEVESCA
-362 NEILASCPNAS
+362 NESNCPITGVIWLETPMTQSNA
-373 TLNGVFACV
+373 LYLFALV
-382 FLLESSTFDSP
+382 LGYNQ
-393 SAIPPLYI
+393 IR
-401 LTETVYDDSTPYTI
+401 YDDV
-415 NAADGQLQN
+415 
-424 STSGGLKPVIE
+424 TSLTASVMPVIE

>member
-112 TSLTTN
+112 TSLTTD

-127 TYGDGA
+127 TYSDGA

-173 IATLTY
+173 TATLTY

-186 KARSTPSILCKR
+186 KERAKPSILCIR
-198 ATTLHTTMCQGA
+198 DNTATSEDLM
-210 PCLDAGYRIEST
+210 
-222 HLEVGK
+222 
-228 EITYGQLGTSGKLA
+228 LGDKLY
-242 AGDAFDCD
+242 CD
-250 VNGDGTYDS
+250 VNGDGTYNE
-259 STERFYYLTDL
+259 STEIFYYLKDL
-270 DSNTATLI
+270 DSDSTSAVLI
-278 YYNFTYGENNTNGLM
+278 YNNVTSSDYVAYSKTNTL
-293 PPSIYY
+293 
-299 NNNNDLAYQT
+299 
-309 KNGPVTAKNSLPS
+309 NGPTIASKYLPTIS
-322 ITDWS
+322 EWP
-327 NVSLVKPIRNITNGS
+327 NVSLTKAIRDIKSQDSDFIIKGFN
-342 GTTIVQN
+342 
-349 FSYSGYA
+349 YSGYA
-356 ARLVSR
+356 ARLPSLSEVESCA
-362 NEILASCPNAS
+362 NESNCPITGVIWLETPKTQSNALYLFAPSLGYNQIRDDDVTSLTAS
-373 TLNGVFACV
+373 VM
-382 FLLESSTFDSP
+382 
-393 SAIPPLYI
+393 
-401 LTETVYDDSTPYTI
+401 
-415 NAADGQLQN
+415 
-424 STSGGLKPVIE
+424 PVIE

>member
-61 ASAVTTAPT
+61 ASVVTTAPT

-87 GDSYEFTVDAV
+87 GDTYEFTVDAV

-112 TSLTTN
+112 TSLTTD

-127 TYGDGA
+127 TYSDGA

-150 VRVRFRDDLTAT
+150 VRVRFKDDLTVT

-173 IATLTY
+173 TATFVY

-186 KARSTPSILCKR
+186 KERAKPSILCIR
-198 ATTLHTTMCQGA
+198 DNTATSEDLM
-210 PCLDAGYRIEST
+210 
-222 HLEVGK
+222 
-228 EITYGQLGTSGKLA
+228 LGDKLY
-242 AGDAFDCD
+242 CD
-250 VNGDGTYDS
+250 VNGDGTYNE
-259 STERFYYLTDL
+259 STEIFYYLKDL
-270 DSNTATLI
+270 DSDSTSAVLI
-278 YYNFTYGENNTNGLM
+278 YNNVTSPDYVAYSKTNTL
-293 PPSIYY
+293 
-299 NNNNDLAYQT
+299 
-309 KNGPVTAKNSLPS
+309 NGPTIASKYLPTIS
-322 ITDWS
+322 EWP
-327 NVSLVKPIRNITNGS
+327 NVSLTKAIRDIKSQDSDFIIKGFN
-342 GTTIVQN
+342 
-349 FSYSGYA
+349 YSGYA
-356 ARLVSR
+356 ARLPSLSEVESCA
-362 NEILASCPNAS
+362 NESNCPITGVIWLETPKTQSNALYLFAPSLGYNQIRDDDVTSLTAS
-373 TLNGVFACV
+373 VM
-382 FLLESSTFDSP
+382 
-393 SAIPPLYI
+393 
-401 LTETVYDDSTPYTI
+401 
-415 NAADGQLQN
+415 
-424 STSGGLKPVIE
+424 PVIE

>member
-87 GDSYEFTVDAV
+87 GDTYEFTVDAV

-112 TSLTTN
+112 TSLTTD

-127 TYGDGA
+127 TYSDGA

-150 VRVRFRDDLTAT
+150 VRVRFKDDLTAT

-173 IATLTY
+173 TATFVY

-186 KARSTPSILCKR
+186 KERAKPSILCIR
-198 ATTLHTTMCQGA
+198 DNTATSEDLM
-210 PCLDAGYRIEST
+210 
-222 HLEVGK
+222 
-228 EITYGQLGTSGKLA
+228 LGDKLY
-242 AGDAFDCD
+242 CD
-250 VNGDGTYDS
+250 VNGDGTYNE
-259 STERFYYLTDL
+259 STEIFYYLKDL
-270 DSNTATLI
+270 DSDSTSAVLI
-278 YYNFTYGENNTNGLM
+278 YNNVTSSDYVAYSKTNTL
-293 PPSIYY
+293 
-299 NNNNDLAYQT
+299 
-309 KNGPVTAKNSLPS
+309 NGPTIASKYLPTIS
-322 ITDWS
+322 EWP
-327 NVSLVKPIRNITNGS
+327 NVSLTKAIRDIKSPNSDFIIKGFN
-342 GTTIVQN
+342 
-349 FSYSGYA
+349 YSGYA
-356 ARLVSR
+356 ARLPSLSEVESCA
-362 NEILASCPNAS
+362 NESNCPITGVIWLETPMTQSNALYLFAPALGYNQIRYGDVTSLTAS
-373 TLNGVFACV
+373 VM
-382 FLLESSTFDSP
+382 
-393 SAIPPLYI
+393 
-401 LTETVYDDSTPYTI
+401 
-415 NAADGQLQN
+415 
-424 STSGGLKPVIE
+424 PVIE

>member
-61 ASAVTTAPT
+61 ASVVTTAPT

-87 GDSYEFTVDAV
+87 GDTYEFTVDAV

-127 TYGDGA
+127 TYSDGA

-150 VRVRFRDDLTAT
+150 VRVRFKDDLTAT

-173 IATLTY
+173 TATFVY

-186 KARSTPSILCKR
+186 KERAKPSILCIR
-198 ATTLHTTMCQGA
+198 DNTATSEDLM
-210 PCLDAGYRIEST
+210 
-222 HLEVGK
+222 
-228 EITYGQLGTSGKLA
+228 LGDKLY
-242 AGDAFDCD
+242 CD
-250 VNGDGTYDS
+250 VNGDGTYNE
-259 STERFYYLTDL
+259 STEIFYYLKDL
-270 DSNTATLI
+270 DSDSTSAVLI
-278 YYNFTYGENNTNGLM
+278 YNNVTSPDYVAYSKTNTL
-293 PPSIYY
+293 
-299 NNNNDLAYQT
+299 
-309 KNGPVTAKNSLPS
+309 NGPTIASKYLPTIS
-322 ITDWS
+322 EWP
-327 NVSLVKPIRNITNGS
+327 NVSLTKAIRDIKSQDSDFIIKGFN
-342 GTTIVQN
+342 
-349 FSYSGYA
+349 YSGYA
-356 ARLVSR
+356 ARLPSLSEVESCA
-362 NEILASCPNAS
+362 NESNCPITGVIWLETPKTQSNALYLFAPSLGYNQIRDDDVTSLTAS
-373 TLNGVFACV
+373 VM
-382 FLLESSTFDSP
+382 
-393 SAIPPLYI
+393 
-401 LTETVYDDSTPYTI
+401 
-415 NAADGQLQN
+415 
-424 STSGGLKPVIE
+424 PVIE

>member
-61 ASAVTTAPT
+61 ASVVTTAPT

-87 GDSYEFTVDAV
+87 GDTYEFTVDAV

-112 TSLTTN
+112 TSLTTY

-127 TYGDGA
+127 TYSDGA

-150 VRVRFRDDLTAT
+150 VRVRFKDDLTAT

-173 IATLTY
+173 TATFVY

-186 KARSTPSILCKR
+186 KERAKPSILCIR
-198 ATTLHTTMCQGA
+198 DNTATSEDLM
-210 PCLDAGYRIEST
+210 
-222 HLEVGK
+222 
-228 EITYGQLGTSGKLA
+228 LGDKLY
-242 AGDAFDCD
+242 CD
-250 VNGDGTYDS
+250 VNGDGTYNE
-259 STERFYYLTDL
+259 STEIFYYLKDL
-270 DSNTATLI
+270 DSDSTSAVLI
-278 YYNFTYGENNTNGLM
+278 YNNVTSSDYVAYSKTNTL
-293 PPSIYY
+293 
-299 NNNNDLAYQT
+299 
-309 KNGPVTAKNSLPS
+309 NGPTIASKYLPTIS
-322 ITDWS
+322 EWP
-327 NVSLVKPIRNITNGS
+327 NVSLTKAIRDIKSQDSDFIIKGFN
-342 GTTIVQN
+342 
-349 FSYSGYA
+349 YSGYA
-356 ARLVSR
+356 ARLPSLSEVESCA
-362 NEILASCPNAS
+362 NESNCPITGVIWLETPKTQSNALYLFAPSLGYNQIRDDDVTSLTAS
-373 TLNGVFACV
+373 VM
-382 FLLESSTFDSP
+382 
-393 SAIPPLYI
+393 
-401 LTETVYDDSTPYTI
+401 
-415 NAADGQLQN
+415 
-424 STSGGLKPVIE
+424 PVIE

>member
-61 ASAVTTAPT
+61 ASVVTTAPT

-87 GDSYEFTVDAV
+87 GDAYEFTVDAV

-112 TSLTTN
+112 TSLTTD

-127 TYGDGA
+127 TYSDGA

-150 VRVRFRDDLTAT
+150 VRVRFKDDLSAT

-173 IATLTY
+173 TATFVY

-186 KARSTPSILCKR
+186 KERAKPSILCIR
-198 ATTLHTTMCQGA
+198 DNTATSEDLM
-210 PCLDAGYRIEST
+210 
-222 HLEVGK
+222 
-228 EITYGQLGTSGKLA
+228 LGDKLY
-242 AGDAFDCD
+242 CD
-250 VNGDGTYDS
+250 VNGDGTYNE
-259 STERFYYLTDL
+259 STEIFYYLKDL
-270 DSNTATLI
+270 DSDSTSAVLI
-278 YYNFTYGENNTNGLM
+278 YNNVTSSDYVAYSKTNTL
-293 PPSIYY
+293 
-299 NNNNDLAYQT
+299 
-309 KNGPVTAKNSLPS
+309 NGPTIASKYLPTIS
-322 ITDWS
+322 EWP
-327 NVSLVKPIRNITNGS
+327 NVSLTKAIRDIKSQDSDFIIKGFN
-342 GTTIVQN
+342 
-349 FSYSGYA
+349 YSGYA
-356 ARLVSR
+356 ARLPSLSEVESCA
-362 NEILASCPNAS
+362 NESNCPITGVIWLETPKTQSNALYLFAPSLGYNQIRDDDVTSLTAS
-373 TLNGVFACV
+373 VM
-382 FLLESSTFDSP
+382 
-393 SAIPPLYI
+393 
-401 LTETVYDDSTPYTI
+401 
-415 NAADGQLQN
+415 
-424 STSGGLKPVIE
+424 PVIE

>member
-61 ASAVTTAPT
+61 ASVVTTAPT

-87 GDSYEFTVDAV
+87 GDTYEFTVDAV

-112 TSLTTN
+112 TSLTTD

-127 TYGDGA
+127 TYSDGA

-150 VRVRFRDDLTAT
+150 VRVRFKDDLSAT

-173 IATLTY
+173 TATFVY

-186 KARSTPSILCKR
+186 KERAKPSILCIR
-198 ATTLHTTMCQGA
+198 YNTATSEDLM
-210 PCLDAGYRIEST
+210 
-222 HLEVGK
+222 
-228 EITYGQLGTSGKLA
+228 LGDKLY
-242 AGDAFDCD
+242 CD
-250 VNGDGTYDS
+250 VNGDGTYNE
-259 STERFYYLTDL
+259 STEIFYYLKDL
-270 DSNTATLI
+270 DSDSTSAVLI
-278 YYNFTYGENNTNGLM
+278 YNNVTSSDYVAYSKTNTL
-293 PPSIYY
+293 
-299 NNNNDLAYQT
+299 
-309 KNGPVTAKNSLPS
+309 NGPTIASKYLPTIS
-322 ITDWS
+322 EWP
-327 NVSLVKPIRNITNGS
+327 NVSLTKAIRDIKSQDSDFIIKGFN
-342 GTTIVQN
+342 
-349 FSYSGYA
+349 YSGYA
-356 ARLVSR
+356 ARLPSLSEVESCA
-362 NEILASCPNAS
+362 NESNCPITGVIWLETPKTQSNALYLFAPSLGYNQIRDDDVTSLTAS
-373 TLNGVFACV
+373 VM
-382 FLLESSTFDSP
+382 
-393 SAIPPLYI
+393 
-401 LTETVYDDSTPYTI
+401 
-415 NAADGQLQN
+415 
-424 STSGGLKPVIE
+424 PVIE

>member
-61 ASAVTTAPT
+61 ASVVTTAPT

-87 GDSYEFTVDAV
+87 GDTYEFTVDAV

-112 TSLTTN
+112 TSLTTD

-127 TYGDGA
+127 TYSDGA

-150 VRVRFRDDLTAT
+150 VRVRFKDDLSAT

-173 IATLTY
+173 TATFVY

-186 KARSTPSILCKR
+186 KERAKPSILCIR
-198 ATTLHTTMCQGA
+198 DNTATSEDLM
-210 PCLDAGYRIEST
+210 
-222 HLEVGK
+222 
-228 EITYGQLGTSGKLA
+228 LGDKLY
-242 AGDAFDCD
+242 CD
-250 VNGDGTYDS
+250 VNGDGTYNE
-259 STERFYYLTDL
+259 STEIFYYLKDL
-270 DSNTATLI
+270 DSDSTSAVLI
-278 YYNFTYGENNTNGLM
+278 YNNVTSSDYVAYSKTNTL
-293 PPSIYY
+293 
-299 NNNNDLAYQT
+299 
-309 KNGPVTAKNSLPS
+309 NGPTIASKYLPTIS
-322 ITDWS
+322 EWP
-327 NVSLVKPIRNITNGS
+327 NVSLTKAIRDIKSQDSDFIIKGFN
-342 GTTIVQN
+342 
-349 FSYSGYA
+349 YSGYA
-356 ARLVSR
+356 ARLPSLSEVESCA
-362 NEILASCPNAS
+362 NESNCPITGVIWLETPKTQSNALYLFAPSLGYNQIRDDDVTSLTAS
-373 TLNGVFACV
+373 VM
-382 FLLESSTFDSP
+382 
-393 SAIPPLYI
+393 
-401 LTETVYDDSTPYTI
+401 
-415 NAADGQLQN
+415 
-424 STSGGLKPVIE
+424 PVIE
-435 VPKSRISY
+435 VSKSRISY

>member
-61 ASAVTTAPT
+61 ASVVTTAPT

-87 GDSYEFTVDAV
+87 GDTYEFTVDAV

-112 TSLTTN
+112 TSLTAD

-141 KKGTSETIR
+141 KKETSETIR
-150 VRVRFRDDLTAT
+150 VRVRFRDDLTSA
-162 DLPSSAETLNL
+162 DLPSSAATLNL
-173 IATLTY
+173 TATLTY

-186 KARSTPSILCKR
+186 KERAKPSILCIR
-198 ATTLHTTMCQGA
+198 DNTATSEDLM
-210 PCLDAGYRIEST
+210 
-222 HLEVGK
+222 
-228 EITYGQLGTSGKLA
+228 LGDKLY
-242 AGDAFDCD
+242 CD
-250 VNGDGTYDS
+250 VNGDGTYNE
-259 STERFYYLTDL
+259 STEIFYYLKDL
-270 DSNTATLI
+270 DSDSTSAVLI
-278 YYNFTYGENNTNGLM
+278 YNNVTSSDYVAYSKTNTL
-293 PPSIYY
+293 
-299 NNNNDLAYQT
+299 
-309 KNGPVTAKNSLPS
+309 NGPTIASKYLPTIS
-322 ITDWS
+322 EWP
-327 NVSLVKPIRNITNGS
+327 NVSLTKAIRDIKSQDSDFIIKGFN
-342 GTTIVQN
+342 
-349 FSYSGYA
+349 YSGYA
-356 ARLVSR
+356 ARLPSLSEVESCA
-362 NEILASCPNAS
+362 NESNCPITGVIWLETPKTQSNALYLFAPSLGYNQIRDDDVTSLTAS
-373 TLNGVFACV
+373 VM
-382 FLLESSTFDSP
+382 
-393 SAIPPLYI
+393 
-401 LTETVYDDSTPYTI
+401 
-415 NAADGQLQN
+415 
-424 STSGGLKPVIE
+424 PVIE

>member
-61 ASAVTTAPT
+61 ASVVTTAPT

-127 TYGDGA
+127 TYSDGA

-150 VRVRFRDDLTAT
+150 VKVRFKEDLTSA

-173 IATLTY
+173 TATFVY

-186 KARSTPSILCKR
+186 KERAKPSILCIR
-198 ATTLHTTMCQGA
+198 DNTATSEDLM
-210 PCLDAGYRIEST
+210 
-222 HLEVGK
+222 
-228 EITYGQLGTSGKLA
+228 LGDKLY
-242 AGDAFDCD
+242 CD
-250 VNGDGTYDS
+250 VNGDGTYNE
-259 STERFYYLTDL
+259 STEIFYYLKDL
-270 DSNTATLI
+270 DSDSTSAVLI
-278 YYNFTYGENNTNGLM
+278 YNNVTSPDYVAYSKTNTL
-293 PPSIYY
+293 
-299 NNNNDLAYQT
+299 
-309 KNGPVTAKNSLPS
+309 NGPTIASKYLPTIS
-322 ITDWS
+322 EWP
-327 NVSLVKPIRNITNGS
+327 NVSLTKAIRDIKSQDSDFIIKDFN
-342 GTTIVQN
+342 
-349 FSYSGYA
+349 YSGYA
-356 ARLVSR
+356 ARLPSLSEVESCA
-362 NEILASCPNAS
+362 NESNCPITGVIWLETPKTQSNALYLFAPSLGYNQIRDDDVTSLTAS
-373 TLNGVFACV
+373 VM
-382 FLLESSTFDSP
+382 
-393 SAIPPLYI
+393 
-401 LTETVYDDSTPYTI
+401 
-415 NAADGQLQN
+415 
-424 STSGGLKPVIE
+424 PVIE

>member
-87 GDSYEFTVDAV
+87 GDTYEFTVDAV

-112 TSLTTN
+112 TSLTTD

-127 TYGDGA
+127 TYSDGA

-150 VRVRFRDDLTAT
+150 VRVRFKDDLTAT

-173 IATLTY
+173 TATFVY

-186 KARSTPSILCKR
+186 KERAKPSILCIR
-198 ATTLHTTMCQGA
+198 DNTATSENLM
-210 PCLDAGYRIEST
+210 
-222 HLEVGK
+222 
-228 EITYGQLGTSGKLA
+228 LGDKLY
-242 AGDAFDCD
+242 CD
-250 VNGDGTYDS
+250 VNGDGTYNE
-259 STERFYYLTDL
+259 STEIFYYLKDL
-270 DSNTATLI
+270 DSDSTSAVLI
-278 YYNFTYGENNTNGLM
+278 YNNVTSSDYVAYSKTNTL
-293 PPSIYY
+293 
-299 NNNNDLAYQT
+299 
-309 KNGPVTAKNSLPS
+309 NGPTIASKYLPTIS
-322 ITDWS
+322 EWP
-327 NVSLVKPIRNITNGS
+327 NVSLTKAIRDIKSPNSDFIIKGFN
-342 GTTIVQN
+342 
-349 FSYSGYA
+349 YSGYA
-356 ARLVSR
+356 ARLPSLSEVESCA
-362 NEILASCPNAS
+362 NESNCPITGVIWLETPKTQSNALYLFAPALGYNQIRDDDVTSLTAS
-373 TLNGVFACV
+373 VM
-382 FLLESSTFDSP
+382 
-393 SAIPPLYI
+393 
-401 LTETVYDDSTPYTI
+401 
-415 NAADGQLQN
+415 
-424 STSGGLKPVIE
+424 PVIE

>member
-87 GDSYEFTVDAV
+87 GDTYEFTVDAV

-112 TSLTTN
+112 TSLTTY

-127 TYGDGA
+127 TYSDGA

-150 VRVRFRDDLTAT
+150 VRVRFKDDLTAT

-173 IATLTY
+173 TATFVY

-186 KARSTPSILCKR
+186 KERAKPSILCIR
-198 ATTLHTTMCQGA
+198 DNTATSEDLM
-210 PCLDAGYRIEST
+210 
-222 HLEVGK
+222 
-228 EITYGQLGTSGKLA
+228 LGDKLY
-242 AGDAFDCD
+242 CD
-250 VNGDGTYDS
+250 VNGDGTYNE
-259 STERFYYLTDL
+259 STEIFYYLKDL
-270 DSNTATLI
+270 DSDSTSAVLI
-278 YYNFTYGENNTNGLM
+278 YNNVTSSDYVAYSKTNTL
-293 PPSIYY
+293 
-299 NNNNDLAYQT
+299 
-309 KNGPVTAKNSLPS
+309 NGPTIASKYLPTIS
-322 ITDWS
+322 EWP
-327 NVSLVKPIRNITNGS
+327 NVSLTKAIRDIKSPNSDFIIKGFN
-342 GTTIVQN
+342 
-349 FSYSGYA
+349 YSGYA
-356 ARLVSR
+356 ARLPSLSEVESCA
-362 NEILASCPNAS
+362 NESNCPITGVIWLETPNTQSNA
-373 TLNGVFACV
+373 LYLFAPA
-382 FLLESSTFDSP
+382 LGYNQ
-393 SAIPPLYI
+393 IR
-401 LTETVYDDSTPYTI
+401 YDDV
-415 NAADGQLQN
+415 
-424 STSGGLKPVIE
+424 TSLTASVMPVIE